1 MEKYLII
8 NEENDDVEYILNVI
22 VNHEG
27 TKFVLKRSNS
37 QSWLPHVRG
46 THALTITDTGN
57 NVIVSPKLDKKVD
70 YNRYTE
76 LGIVMNFMRTK
87 ESVKMKYK
95 AIQDLGLS
103 L

>member
-1 MEKYLII
+1 MEQYLII
-8 NEENDDVEYILNVI
+8 NEVNDDIEYVI
-22 VNHEG
+22 NIITDDKG
-27 TKFVLKRSNS
+27 TNFVLKRSNS
-37 QSWLPHVRG
+37 QSWLPHIRG

-57 NVIVSPKLDKKVD
+57 GVIVSPKLDKKVD

-76 LGIVMNFMRTK
+76 VSILMNFIRTK

-95 AIQDLGLS
+95 VIQDIGLP